1 MFNFRVSDHGDK
13 QIHRK
18 APLPI
23 EGVLHEEQQLA
34 DPQHRDGELHE
45 EQQLADPQHRD
56 GELHEEQQL
65 ADPQLRDGELHEEQQ
80 LADPQLRDGELLEEQ
95 QLQLVDPQQ
104 QLQLLQQLQN
114 LGLLQQLLNGGLLQQ
129 LQQQQ
134 LQYGGQAQLVMV
146 APLPQSNVQEEEET
160 GNLTDFESKFWYPVN
175 FLINSFICFYANLEL
190 ESQNYR
196 FQYC

>member
-1 MFNFRVSDHGDK
+1 
-13 QIHRK
+13 
-18 APLPI
+18 
-23 EGVLHEEQQLA
+23 VLHEEELADPQHLDGELHVEQQLA
-34 DPQHRDGELHE
+34 DPQHLDGELHV
-45 EQQLADPQHRD
+45 EQQLA
-56 GELHEEQQL
+56 
-65 ADPQLRDGELHEEQQ
+65 
-80 LADPQLRDGELLEEQ
+80 
-95 QLQLVDPQQ
+95 DPQQ

-134 LQYGGQAQLVMV
+134 LQNGGQAQLVMV